1 MGVIVCVCV
10 VNGKGCVWV
19 WCEERNVWCLRS
31 GVCVG
36 VSEGR
41 WCNIIYLL
49 SVISDIK
56 FVDEKNWYVSMQAFT
71 KNLHTLQLVF
81 EHC

>member
-1 MGVIVCVCV
+1 MGRSGCACDGMYVCGEMCVGVIVCVCV
-10 VNGKGCVWV
+10 VNGKGFVWV

-49 SVISDIK
+49 YS
-56 FVDEKNWYVSMQAFT
+56 YQ
-71 KNLHTLQLVF
+71 
-81 EHC
+81 